1 MCVQLTPEQIAH
13 ELHMEKI
20 LVMFSLLLFST
31 WSFYFVRLKS
41 AFSNNKK
48 PYRGQSRVLPLI
60 LITNLYSKFQR
71 VFCPDSLDVRYTHRH
86 PVWKSFRPR
95 CSWTLHSS
103 LLRSLSSWQMGVAR
117 RGVTMTVKWMLKFLS
132 DRRLLA
138 STTVSTL
145 YSWLADWILPVS
157 DSPSSV
163 TAHYHGETSAR
174 TAAES
179 LLLELNLA
187 WRLRETLT
195 LSNRV
200 MQSPYKGEGIQM
212 VTKVSLWIST
222 TETCKNSRTKTI
234 TLL

>member
-86 PVWKSFRPR
+86 PVRKSFRPR

-132 DRRLLA
+132 DRRLQTGQHYSQYSVFLA
-138 STTVSTL
+138 GWLDPPCLRFTIIC
-145 YSWLADWILPVS
+145 YSSLS
-157 DSPSSV
+157 RGNSSPYSR
-163 TAHYHGETSAR
+163 G
-174 TAAES
+174 ES
-179 LLLELNLA
+179 LIRIKSSLETEGDTDVIQQSHAISIQRGGNSNGNQS
-187 WRLRETLT
+187 LT
-195 LSNRV
+195 LDFYNWN
-200 MQSPYKGEGIQM
+200 
-212 VTKVSLWIST
+212 L
-222 TETCKNSRTKTI
+222 
-234 TLL
+234 

>member
-86 PVWKSFRPR
+86 PVRKSFRPR

-132 DRRLLA
+132 DRRPARQSVLCIPGWLIGSSLSQIHHHLLQLII
-138 STTVSTL
+138 TGKLQPVQPWRVS
-145 YSWLADWILPVS
+145 Y
-157 DSPSSV
+157 
-163 TAHYHGETSAR
+163 
-174 TAAES
+174 
-179 LLLELNLA
+179 
-187 WRLRETLT
+187 
-195 LSNRV
+195 
-200 MQSPYKGEGIQM
+200 
-212 VTKVSLWIST
+212 
-222 TETCKNSRTKTI
+222 
-234 TLL
+234 

>member
-1 MCVQLTPEQIAH
+1 MEIFPSQMLLNPSLFTPPKFVILTNGGGKA
-13 ELHMEKI
+13 
-20 LVMFSLLLFST
+20 
-31 WSFYFVRLKS
+31 
-41 AFSNNKK
+41 
-48 PYRGQSRVLPLI
+48 RGDNDCQV
-60 LITNLYSKFQR
+60 
-71 VFCPDSLDVRYTHRH
+71 DVEIPIR
-86 PVWKSFRPR
+86 
-95 CSWTLHSS
+95 
-103 LLRSLSSWQMGVAR
+103 QA
-117 RGVTMTVKWMLKFLS
+117 
-132 DRRLLA
+132 A

-174 TAAES
+174 TAVES

>member
-132 DRRLLA
+132 DRRPARQSVLCIPGWLIGSSLSQIHHHLLQLIITGNF
-138 STTVSTL
+138 SP
-145 YSWLADWILPVS
+145 YSR
-157 DSPSSV
+157 
-163 TAHYHGETSAR
+163 G
-174 TAAES
+174 ES
-179 LLLELNLA
+179 LIRIKSSLETEGDTDVIQQSHAISIQRGGNSNGNQS
-187 WRLRETLT
+187 LT
-195 LSNRV
+195 LDFYNWN
-200 MQSPYKGEGIQM
+200 
-212 VTKVSLWIST
+212 L
-222 TETCKNSRTKTI
+222 
-234 TLL
+234 